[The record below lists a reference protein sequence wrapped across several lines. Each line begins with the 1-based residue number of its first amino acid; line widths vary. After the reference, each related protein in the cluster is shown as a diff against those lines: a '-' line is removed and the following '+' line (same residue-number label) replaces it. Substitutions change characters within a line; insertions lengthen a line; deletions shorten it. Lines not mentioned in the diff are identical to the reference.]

1 MKISISP
8 SRWARLIDLQ
18 ASRGYAVT
26 LEVPCVGG
34 KANPRFLTWYEMFV
48 ERLTSMS
55 VAAKIF
61 VFMAN
66 MG

>member
-1 MKISISP
+1 M
-8 SRWARLIDLQ
+8 RRLTSSQ

-26 LEVPCVGG
+26 LEVPYVGG